1 MKIEDILKV
10 KFLKIDEKFESD
22 DYTVVESNI
31 EANSLVELLTKIE
44 SQNGI
49 GKSIHEEA
57 FTGIDYQG
65 NKVKFCSYLVWT
77 KDEKIY
83 KYNFDEN
90 FIPLNQSNKTVE
102 VFTKEDIE
110 KIKNDAND
118 KYLRLLAEFDN
129 YKRRINKEKEDLKLS
144 VKSNMLSAIL
154 DLDSDLAL
162 AKKSGK
168 IDEVGLNLIVQKV
181 EFFLKNQD
189 IETIQTETY
198 DPDLHEVISVLEIG
212 EDKIIDV
219 ISKGYMIGGKP
230 FRYPKIILG
239 RKKSS
244 EN

>member
-10 KFLKIDEKFESD
+10 KFLKIDEKFESY

-110 KIKNDAND
+110 KLRKNIEKIEIKKITVQNVSYDFLNANAV
-118 KYLRLLAEFDN
+118 KKLLNFN
-129 YKRRINKEKEDLKLS
+129 N
-144 VKSNMLSAIL
+144 
-154 DLDSDLAL
+154 
-162 AKKSGK
+162 
-168 IDEVGLNLIVQKV
+168 
-181 EFFLKNQD
+181 F
-189 IETIQTETY
+189 
-198 DPDLHEVISVLEIG
+198 
-212 EDKIIDV
+212 
-219 ISKGYMIGGKP
+219 
-230 FRYPKIILG
+230 
-239 RKKSS
+239 
-244 EN
+244 